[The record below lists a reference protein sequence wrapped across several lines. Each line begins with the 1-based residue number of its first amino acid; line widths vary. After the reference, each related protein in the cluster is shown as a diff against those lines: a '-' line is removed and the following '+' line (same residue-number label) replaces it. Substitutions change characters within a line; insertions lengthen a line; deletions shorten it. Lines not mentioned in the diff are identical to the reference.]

1 MNLAETNRSGRLT
14 KTMSIYSYERIL
26 NVLLATTLSL
36 SLSHTY
42 IYMQTQQRTDIR
54 HLGYRTSISSYAACL
69 VHSRYEEDSLKVALR
84 W

>member
-26 NVLLATTLSL
+26 NVLLATT
-36 SLSHTY
+36 LSHTY